1 MRAGDFW
8 NLLQAFGPGDL
19 RKEIKSVNHMRLDF
33 EALGGIEATLGNR
46 KQFDFP
52 GVQVGAL
59 NTARIEERLLGDF
72 AQLLKLM
79 LLEQSRLVR
88 FNYELKIFLDTFEAL
103 VEILTQT
110 RDLGKSV
117 AAIVLQ
123 VHLKLAPHVAGF
135 RFLADVIKALAQNV
149 ELKRIQFFCFNQ
161 NFFAHTDFSEIVKQS
176 SVANLFQLFGVKKG
190 PGIGSGRRRVHGC
203 GQALSVGGHTQGMA
217 RGSRVP
223 LLNRGDS
230 GADETF

>member
-33 EALGGIEATLGNR
+33 KALGRVEAALGNR

-52 GVQVGAL
+52 GVQVRAL
-59 NTARIEERLLGDF
+59 DAARIEERLLGDF